1 MNIPLPSS
9 QERKSNADI
18 YRDSLGNPSMRGR
31 PMWIP
36 QANRNLPKEY
46 RAQGVLIGDVG
57 IFTPEG
63 AFDFLFN
70 ILLAPSDPINPR
82 RLPQGFTP
90 LSPPL
95 EEIDIRK
102 FNEFGQG
109 SYISSSSVSQVQ
121 GGTSKDSYALNRN
134 LSDFPCN

>member
-1 MNIPLPSS
+1 
-9 QERKSNADI
+9 
-18 YRDSLGNPSMRGR
+18 MRGR

-36 QANRNLPKEY
+36 QANRNLSNEY

-63 AFDFLFN
+63 AFDFYSTSYSPHQ
-70 ILLAPSDPINPR
+70 IPSIR
-82 RLPQGFTP
+82 ESSQGFTP

-95 EEIDIRK
+95 EDIDIRK
-102 FNEFGQG
+102 FNEFGKG

-121 GGTSKDSYALNRN
+121 GGTSNDSYALNRN
-134 LSDFPCN
+134 FGDFPCN